1 MAKASALHETQ
12 LWLRDLS
19 LTEAMALLRANQDQL
34 TNPHRM
40 TGINSV
46 EAQFRLRDLGLE
58 RPFSHPVHWAA
69 FYCVG
74 ARRRIVA
81 LVR

>member
-34 TNPHRM
+34 
-40 TGINSV
+40 
-46 EAQFRLRDLGLE
+46 
-58 RPFSHPVHWAA
+58 
-69 FYCVG
+69 
-74 ARRRIVA
+74 
-81 LVR
+81 